1 VFYPFFFLNISV
13 VCNYVVFDI
22 ILEIEEMGLLCFCGM
37 YMGLFVFR
45 KKIGA

>member
-1 VFYPFFFLNISV
+1 MFFLFFFLNISV
-13 VCNYVVFDI
+13 VCNYGVFEI

-37 YMGLFVFR
+37 YMGLFVFG